1 MFFLN
6 IRGKV
11 MVLVP
16 SIDIYQPPSML
27 LNIQTTEVEFTKRV
41 VVTSPPMSQSN
52 ADLHVVLFVI
62 NKVISPYLFHG
73 VSYINAH

>member
-1 MFFLN
+1 
-6 IRGKV
+6 

-16 SIDIYQPPSML
+16 SIDIYQQPSMQ

-41 VVTSPPMSQSN
+41 DSNKSANVTIKRRPSVV
-52 ADLHVVLFVI
+52 FVI
-62 NKVISPYLFHG
+62 NKVISPYLFHV